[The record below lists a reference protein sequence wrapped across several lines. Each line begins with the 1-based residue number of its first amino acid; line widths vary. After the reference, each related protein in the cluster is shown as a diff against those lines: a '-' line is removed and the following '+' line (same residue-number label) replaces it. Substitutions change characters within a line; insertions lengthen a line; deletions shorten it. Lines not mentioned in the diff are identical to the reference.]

1 MTGSVRVRRVYDDP
15 EPADGARVL
24 VDRLW
29 PRGLRKDAVP
39 LDDWLRDV
47 APSADLRTWYGHDP
61 AKFAEFRRRYLDE
74 LAGPGQRTALGRLRT
89 LAAQGPL
96 TLLTATKDAGH
107 SQAAVLAEL
116 LDAGLAEADVGD
128 AACWANLVCPECG
141 AMVTE
146 GHRPGCQAAPSSG

>member
-1 MTGSVRVRRVYDDP
+1 VRVRRVYDDP

-47 APSADLRTWYGHDP
+47 APSKNLRNWYGHDP
-61 AKFAEFRRRYLDE
+61 ARFAEFRRRYLDE
-74 LAGPGQRTALGRLRT
+74 LAGPEARSALGRLRT
-89 LAAQGPL
+89 LAAQGQL
-96 TLLTATKDAGH
+96 TLLTATKDVEH
-107 SQAAVLAEL
+107 SQAAVLAEV
-116 LDAGLAEADVGD
+116 LDAGLAEGGD

-141 AMVTE
+141 AVVTE
-146 GHRPGCQAAPSSG
+146 GHRPGCQAGSPPD